1 MDILEGVAMPV
12 PILILTAAMALA
24 EADYH
29 VKSGEP
35 MPDSATPAASAWV
48 IRASDCRTLHR
59 YRPKAGVEHR
69 GKADM
74 TAYPD
79 FGERARNLAIAIKVQ
94 VDDQLPPLGP
104 TGKSVGGEGFL
115 TFIEVKDG
123 ELYVDGK
130 PLGADGVAAVKD
142 ACRRDQDNSKGSPQ
156 DR

>member
-1 MDILEGVAMPV
+1 MPV
-12 PILILTAAMALA
+12 PFLILTAAMALA
-24 EADYH
+24 DADYH

-35 MPDSATPAASAWV
+35 MPDSATSADSAWV
-48 IRASDCRTLHR
+48 IRASDCQTLRR
-59 YRPKAGVEHR
+59 YRPKLGVEHK

-130 PLGADGVAAVKD
+130 PLGPEEVATVKD
-142 ACRRDQDNSKGSPQ
+142 ACRREQDKSKDSLQ

>member
-1 MDILEGVAMPV
+1 MPM
-12 PILILTAAMALA
+12 PILVLAAALALA

-35 MPDSATPAASAWV
+35 MAESPAASEWV
-48 IRASDCRTLHR
+48 IRTSDCQTLRR
-59 YRPKAGVEHR
+59 YRPKPGVEHK

-94 VDDQLPPLGP
+94 VDDQLPALGP

-130 PLGADGVAAVKD
+130 PINAEEAAAVQD
-142 ACRRDQDNSKGSPQ
+142 ACRRHHDKSDTRPQ

>member
-1 MDILEGVAMPV
+1 MPV
-12 PILILTAAMALA
+12 SILILTAAMALA
-24 EADYH
+24 DADYH
-29 VKSGEP
+29 VKSGEL
-35 MPDSATPAASAWV
+35 MPDSATSADSAWV
-48 IRASDCRTLHR
+48 IRASDCQTLRR
-59 YRPKAGVEHR
+59 YRPNPGVEHK
-69 GKADM
+69 GKADL

-115 TFIEVKDG
+115 AFIEVKDG

-130 PLGADGVAAVKD
+130 PLDPEAVAAVKD
-142 ACRRDQDNSKGSPQ
+142 ACRREQDKSKDSPQ

>member
-1 MDILEGVAMPV
+1 MPM
-12 PILILTAAMALA
+12 PILVLAAALALA

-35 MPDSATPAASAWV
+35 MAESPAASEWV
-48 IRASDCRTLHR
+48 IRTSDCQTLRR
-59 YRPKAGVEHR
+59 YRPKPGVEHK

-94 VDDQLPPLGP
+94 VDDQLSPLGP

-130 PLGADGVAAVKD
+130 PLDPAGRAAVEN
-142 ACRRDQDNSKGSPQ
+142 ACRQEQDKSNGNTQ

>member
-1 MDILEGVAMPV
+1 MPT

-35 MPDSATPAASAWV
+35 MAESPAALTWV
-48 IRASDCRTLHR
+48 VRASDCQTLRR
-59 YRPKAGVEHR
+59 YRPKPGVEHK
-69 GKADM
+69 GKADL

-115 TFIEVKDG
+115 AFIEVKDG

-130 PLGADGVAAVKD
+130 PLAPEEVAAVKD
-142 ACRRDQDNSKGSPQ
+142 ACRREQDKSKDSLQ